1 MLYTISYLIKVPF
14 VCSGSSIMV
23 KFLLLL
29 LNTKEIT
36 VSMRNLEIQIRDLLL
51 FAFCLHKLIH
61 CLHRVLQKFIYF
73 LRLLVKVLSKLN
85 VLYIILKDA
94 FIVEVF
100 HIVVMELV
108 LLVLLM
114 VNLILI
120 NMVDI

>member
-1 MLYTISYLIKVPF
+1 
-14 VCSGSSIMV
+14 MV

-36 VSMRNLEIQIRDLLL
+36 VSMRNLEIQIRDLLP

-85 VLYIILKDA
+85 VLYY
-94 FIVEVF
+94 IVQQ
-100 HIVVMELV
+100 L
-108 LLVLLM
+108 
-114 VNLILI
+114 LILSLKC
-120 NMVDI
+120 VKD